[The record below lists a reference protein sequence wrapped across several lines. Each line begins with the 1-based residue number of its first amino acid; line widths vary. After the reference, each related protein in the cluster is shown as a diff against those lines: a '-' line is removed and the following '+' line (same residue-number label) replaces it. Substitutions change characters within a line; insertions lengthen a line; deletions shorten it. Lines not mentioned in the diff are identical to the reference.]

1 MFIYDI
7 DDVLFMLFIII
18 GCSSLVILYFI
29 YIVIR
34 LCNWIRERR
43 QNARNKE

>member
-7 DDVLFMLFIII
+7 DDVIFVLFIII
-18 GCSSLVILYFI
+18 GCISLAILYFT
-29 YIVIR
+29 YFVIR
-34 LCNWIRERR
+34 FCDWIRERR